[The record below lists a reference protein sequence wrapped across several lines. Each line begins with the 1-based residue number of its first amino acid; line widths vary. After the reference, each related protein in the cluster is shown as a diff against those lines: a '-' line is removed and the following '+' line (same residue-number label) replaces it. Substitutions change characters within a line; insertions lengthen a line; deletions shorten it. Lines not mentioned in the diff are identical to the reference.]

1 MVGWLRRLCGGL
13 VAEAMWWVAGEIG
26 NKAISASN
34 LVEVEVEVEAEL
46 GNKTAT
52 QNSKCVEINS
62 NFFRNLFSHNQKTV
76 R

>member
-13 VAEAMWWVAGEIG
+13 VAEAMWWVAGAIG

-46 GNKTAT
+46 GNTRT
-52 QNSKCVEINS
+52 C
-62 NFFRNLFSHNQKTV
+62 L
-76 R
+76 

>member
-46 GNKTAT
+46 GNYFHKGWGQYDFT
-52 QNSKCVEINS
+52 NINS
-62 NFFRNLFSHNQKTV
+62 
-76 R
+76 

>member
-46 GNKTAT
+46 GKRKHLMKMSPT
-52 QNSKCVEINS
+52 SGGYEG
-62 NFFRNLFSHNQKTV
+62 
-76 R
+76 

>member
-46 GNKTAT
+46 GNTRT
-52 QNSKCVEINS
+52 C
-62 NFFRNLFSHNQKTV
+62 L
-76 R
+76 